1 MEDCIMIV
9 KDILSILGGI
19 FAIAG
24 FVPYIRAIMLKQT
37 KPAKAS
43 WVIWAT
49 LDTITFFGMYAK
61 HSLNGQMIGIMA
73 GVWIV
78 VVAALKYGE
87 SGWTILD
94 KSCLF
99 GALVGIILW
108 VAFDSPVLGI
118 MISLGIIFLGSI
130 PTFVSA
136 WKDPSRE
143 NKLGWVIYWF
153 SCVFTLAALPAWTLA
168 DAAQPIIFFL
178 IETVMIY
185 ILFVRPRRLSVL

>member
-1 MEDCIMIV
+1 MTV
-9 KDILSILGGI
+9 KDVFSICGGI
-19 FAIAG
+19 FAVAG
-24 FVPYIRAIMLKQT
+24 FIPYIRAIVLKET

-43 WVIWAT
+43 WIIWAV

-61 HSLNGQMIGIMA
+61 HSLNGQMIGIIA

-78 VVAALKYGE
+78 VVLALKYGE

-99 GALVGIILW
+99 GAFIGIILW
-108 VAFDSPVLGI
+108 IVFDSPVLGI
-118 MISLGIIFLGSI
+118 MMSLSIIFLGSI

-153 SCVFTLAALPAWTLA
+153 SCVFTLAALPAWTVE

>member
-1 MEDCIMIV
+1 MTV
-9 KDILSILGGI
+9 KDIFSMLGGI

-37 KPAKAS
+37 KPAKAT

-61 HSLNGQMIGIMA
+61 HALNGQMIGIIA

-78 VVAALKYGE
+78 VVLALKYGE
-87 SGWTILD
+87 RGWTMLD
-94 KSCLF
+94 KSCYC
-99 GALVGIILW
+99 GALIGIILW
-108 VAFDSPVLGI
+108 VTFDSPVLGI
-118 MISLGIIFLGSI
+118 MISLSIIFLGSI

-136 WKDPSRE
+136 WKDPSKE
-143 NKLGWVIYWF
+143 NKLGWGIFWF
-153 SCVFTLAALPAWTLA
+153 SCVFTLAALPGWTLE

-185 ILFVRPRRLSVL
+185 ILFVRPRRLDVL